1 MKQGFIGRSD
11 FDHFQGTEFAART
24 RAGTAPAVERLPAF
38 GA

>member
-24 RAGTAPAVERLPAF
+24 RAGTVPAVESRAAF